1 MTTSPQSQPPDRAAR
16 RRALKRRATAA
27 SLAALL
33 AVFGAVAV
41 TDLSQ
46 ERGSTAPVAA
56 QSAPAGTSTAS
67 TINTTGTTTG
77 GPVTVRQP
85 MRVRT
90 RQS

>member
-1 MTTSPQSQPPDRAAR
+1 MTTTNPRPQPTDRAAR

-27 SLAALL
+27 SLGALL

-46 ERGSTAPVAA
+46 ERELTAPAPVAA
-56 QSAPAGTSTAS
+56 QPAPTVTSAVPSS
-67 TINTTGTTTG
+67 TTGV
-77 GPVTVRQP
+77 PVAARQP